1 MTSILIP
8 RKHYGQPQGAVAVDW
23 GNPIS
28 EKLVFAQTGNS
39 ATHGFVPQTPKIA
52 ETSLRGGLVGY
63 EFDGSS
69 AVSYDTPLVGLP
81 ITVMLLV
88 NIDTNIGNYCFI
100 SQGGAGPGNGW
111 KINCNG
117 GDAPYVSL
125 TFGGVADYQQ
135 MGGFATRG
143 ETVVI
148 VAAMGGGSCR
158 WFKNGIYFG
167 QHSIG
172 TPKTPYQRS
181 TMLGSAYR
189 QDHGYVNV
197 LSGTSIVASAIFNR
211 VLMDYEI
218 SSLTANPWQIFKQSP
233 TLLTDEG

>member
-1 MTSILIP
+1 M
-8 RKHYGQPQGAVAVDW
+8 
-23 GNPIS
+23 
-28 EKLVFAQTGNS
+28 
-39 ATHGFVPQTPKIA
+39 
-52 ETSLRGGLVGY
+52 GY
-63 EFDGSS
+63 EFNGGE

-81 ITVMLLV
+81 MTVMV
-88 NIDTNIGNYCFI
+88 IANIDASLAVQCLI

-111 KINCNG
+111 KISHHG
-117 GDAPYVSL
+117 GNTPSVSL

-135 MGGFATRG
+135 MSDFATRG

-189 QDHGYVNV
+189 QDYGYVDV